1 MTFLFK
7 SWVITDQTAQRFLRE
22 HNGLNFMLNRLFADT
37 EEEAGENQVK
47 TETTESEK
55 KFDVSEVKYKGIQK
69 IKGIKKFQKKDTE
82 IK

>member
-1 MTFLFK
+1 M
-7 SWVITDQTAQRFLRE
+7 
-22 HNGLNFMLNRLFADT
+22 
-37 EEEAGENQVK
+37 K

-55 KFDVSEVKYKGIQK
+55 KLDVSEVKYKGIQK